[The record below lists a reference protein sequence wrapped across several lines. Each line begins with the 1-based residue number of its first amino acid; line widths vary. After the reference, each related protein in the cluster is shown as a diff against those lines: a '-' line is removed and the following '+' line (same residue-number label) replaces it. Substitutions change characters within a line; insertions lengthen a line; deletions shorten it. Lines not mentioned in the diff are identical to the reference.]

1 MARQSE
7 PLLDIVD
14 QCSHVSLTA
23 LALPACHF
31 IEIWNLALL
40 DFSTLL
46 ARDTVLPAPSVVLFD
61 IHPLSTDTALCNI
74 RLLRVNHSNLSSA
87 CRGR

>member
-7 PLLDIVD
+7 PLLDIFD

-40 DFSTLL
+40 DCSTLL

-61 IHPLSTDTALCNI
+61 IYTLYPPTL
-74 RLLRVNHSNLSSA
+74 HSA
-87 CRGR
+87 TFDYFV